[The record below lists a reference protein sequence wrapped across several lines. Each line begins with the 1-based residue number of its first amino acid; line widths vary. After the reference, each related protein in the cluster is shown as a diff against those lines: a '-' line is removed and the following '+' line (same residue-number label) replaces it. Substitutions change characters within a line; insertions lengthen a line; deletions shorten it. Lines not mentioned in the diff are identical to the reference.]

1 MPEFPDASPAACRS
15 AKTPRRSPDA
25 AFCSYC
31 YDGSTFK
38 QPDFTLE
45 QMQQLVEQK
54 LREQGMPGFV
64 AKWLAGSTK
73 KLQRWS

>member
-1 MPEFPDASPAACRS
+1 MSSTRCQSCGMPLSKDPAPLAG
-15 AKTPRRSPDA
+15 A

-31 YDGSTFK
+31 YDGSKFK

-45 QMQQLVEQK
+45 QMTQLVEQK